1 MHTTIHVVLPLLPQQ
16 GLTVL
21 VALPQGVW
29 LRYAGESGAPA
40 WVLEHVGFDVRVLEE
55 NGAVWL
61 RSVCS

>member
-1 MHTTIHVVLPLLPQQ
+1 MWSSRYFLNRASQFF
-16 GLTVL
+16 
-21 VALPQGVW
+21 VALPQGIW

-61 RSVCS
+61 QSVCS